1 MHPTHD
7 QLFDVCKN
15 SWLKDWHLPSNEDAR
30 ESWCV
35 NVTTT
40 TIHICWKHIDMII
53 DGTLT
58 LGTINT
64 LPVIISHNVEL
75 LDVSMLLNIL
85 SQLSIIARDSK
96 SIVTMSV
103 QEYAHF
109 EVEFNDNHPYV
120 PTEEDILNIL
130 SALEAFEIIEN
141 DS

>member
-1 MHPTHD
+1 
-7 QLFDVCKN
+7 
-15 SWLKDWHLPSNEDAR
+15 
-30 ESWCV
+30 
-35 NVTTT
+35 
-40 TIHICWKHIDMII
+40 MII

-58 LGTINT
+58 LGTTNT

-96 SIVTMSV
+96 SVVTMSV

-120 PTEEDILNIL
+120 PTEEDTLNIL